1 MWGGN
6 QDDSDKTGS
15 PGWGCGPDPAWP
27 GGSGMYGG
35 RRRSA
40 VSDSGDTGIGT
51 LCSDSLED
59 DSGSGTTPP
68 SLHLS
73 LLPHSIRD
81 DDTVPVVAITP
92 SSSFSPGSG
101 CRTPASPHSAGRW
114 TQSWYSPKA
123 RSSQMG
129 APSCLDLK
137 DPQPIR
143 RWSSFTKLSSGSE
156 KNSTRTSSFQYNADA
171 QGSLDRGLQ
180 YGSRKA
186 CRSTS
191 MDFYLPLSSIST
203 CSTTLQRSP
212 GASPSSWY
220 QHSSRSLGLDMD
232 RFPSSA
238 HSSPLKQSSLDV
250 KYAPSTE
257 PNMARGGGH
266 GFGLSFSK
274 SAERSL
280 VQKGE
285 RTSPIQPAVRT
296 QMWLTEQMEYRPKSE
311 PGSDADELS
320 PWQQG
325 LNQTLM
331 ETSLPVHTLV
341 KVKEE
346 VLRQRELEILRQK
359 QQILQLHIRIREN
372 ELRAQ
377 QLLQNHRGWSDDP
390 LSRNAEESPARTLCK
405 QPTDWSCC
413 HEEVGR
419 KLALAE
425 LEVLHLNKFFK
436 QVTQKYTEDMRKL
449 EEKVKTRDRYICSL
463 KKKCQRESEQNRE
476 KQQRIET
483 LERYL
488 SELPTVEQV
497 HERAQQQEDLHQK
510 AQDLEKTV
518 SKLQKNLEERH
529 TLMKEKDI
537 VIESQAKREEE
548 LIASVISLQSK
559 VQQCFSD
566 GVRLPVQ
573 DLKQLE
579 VENSQLLQQRNHSS
593 QVTSSRFCS
602 LTHTGMKSQTN
613 TSFCFHQIFRH
624 QKEEIERLS
633 LLFMAARARLQEKRG
648 VSHQQQSHPSEEEED
663 SRAPPS
669 RAALQNQKE
678 DLSLCVPSGRGKSEV
693 DQLLKEMS
701 LCLMDLQALCK
712 ILAQR
717 AQGKEPNLSLL
728 LGIKCRCPASS
739 SYFYKVLKKLNLQLK
754 ARIEDLVSFSFL
766 EVLA

>member
-1 MWGGN
+1 MWGRN
-6 QDDSDKTGS
+6 QDESDKTGS
-15 PGWGCGPDPAWP
+15 PGWGFGPDPAWP

-68 SLHLS
+68 SLQLS
-73 LLPHSIRD
+73 LHLHSSRD
-81 DDTVPVVAITP
+81 DDSVPVVAITP

-101 CRTPASPHSAGRW
+101 CRTPASPHSVGRW
-114 TQSWYSPKA
+114 SQSLYSAKP
-123 RSSQMG
+123 RTFQIG
-129 APSCLDLK
+129 APSSLDLK

-156 KNSTRTSSFQYNADA
+156 KNPTRTSSFQYSPDA

-191 MDFYLPLSSIST
+191 MDLYLPLSSIST

-212 GASPSSWY
+212 SASPASWY
-220 QHSSRSLGLDMD
+220 QHSSRSMGLDMD

-238 HSSPLKQSSLDV
+238 HSSPLKQSRLDM
-250 KYAPSTE
+250 KYSPLPE
-257 PNMARGGGH
+257 PNMVCGGGQ
-266 GFGLSFSK
+266 GFGLSSV
-274 SAERSL
+274 ERSL
-280 VQKGE
+280 AQKGE

-296 QMWLTEQMEYRPKSE
+296 QMWLAEQMEYRPKSE
-311 PGSDADELS
+311 PGSDTDELS
-320 PWQQG
+320 PWQQR

-331 ETSLPVHTLV
+331 ETPLPVHTLM

-346 VLRQRELEILRQK
+346 LLRQRELEILRQK
-359 QQILQLHIRIREN
+359 QQILQLHIQIREN

-377 QLLQNHRGWSDDP
+377 QLLQNHRGWTDDP
-390 LSRNAEESPARTLCK
+390 LSRNSEKSPARTLCK
-405 QPTDWSCC
+405 QPTDWLCC
-413 HEEVGR
+413 HEEVGG

-436 QVTQKYTEDMRKL
+436 QVTQKYTEDMKKL

-483 LERYL
+483 LEKYL

-497 HERAQQQEDLHQK
+497 HERAQQQEDLHRK
-510 AQDLEKTV
+510 AQDLQKTI
-518 SKLQKNLEERH
+518 SKLQKNLEERQS
-529 TLMKEKDI
+529 LMKEKDTM
-537 VIESQAKREEE
+537 IESQAKREEE
-548 LIASVISLQSK
+548 LMASVLSLQAK

-579 VENSQLLQQRNHSS
+579 GENSQLLQQRNHSS
-593 QVTSSRFCS
+593 Q
-602 LTHTGMKSQTN
+602 
-613 TSFCFHQIFRH
+613 IFRH
-624 QKEEIERLS
+624 QKEEIDRLS
-633 LLFMAARARLQEKRG
+633 LLLMAARARLQEKRG
-648 VSHQQQSHPSEEEED
+648 ISHQHQSHQPEEEED
-663 SRAPPS
+663 SRAPSS
-669 RAALQNQKE
+669 RAVLQNQIE
-678 DLSLCVPSGRGKSEV
+678 DPSLFVLSGLGKSEV
-693 DQLLKEMS
+693 DRLLKEMS
-701 LCLMDLQALCK
+701 LCLLDLQALCN
-712 ILAQR
+712 ILVQR
-717 AQGKEPNLSLL
+717 AQGEEPNLSLL
-728 LGIKCRCPASS
+728 LGIKSEEIDCRVEEEEELS
-739 SYFYKVLKKLNLQLK
+739 VKLFEVCRLRKGIDELRRNISERCDHFLDIAQLS
-754 ARIEDLVSFSFL
+754 ESFS
-766 EVLA
+766 

>member
-1 MWGGN
+1 SSFRSGWSQTVELGT
-6 QDDSDKTGS
+6 SP

-325 LNQTLM
+325 LNQVMKRVRKTLF
-331 ETSLPVHTLV
+331 ESL
-341 KVKEE
+341 
-346 VLRQRELEILRQK
+346 K

-390 LSRNAEESPARTLCK
+390 LSRNAESPARTLCK

-488 SELPTVEQV
+488 SELPTVEQ
-497 HERAQQQEDLHQK
+497 QEDLHQK

-579 VENSQLLQQRNHSS
+579 VENSQLLQQRNHS
-593 QVTSSRFCS
+593 
-602 LTHTGMKSQTN
+602 K
-613 TSFCFHQIFRH
+613 
-624 QKEEIERLS
+624 
-633 LLFMAARARLQEKRG
+633 
-648 VSHQQQSHPSEEEED
+648 D

-669 RAALQNQKE
+669 RAALQVSAPSLQKAHFMKLCIILMWIEDKLCLSWCQNQKE

-728 LGIKCRCPASS
+728 LGIKCRVEEEEEVS
-739 SYFYKVLKKLNLQLK
+739 VKL
-754 ARIEDLVSFSFL
+754 L
-766 EVLA
+766 EVCRLRKDIDDLRRNISERYDHFLGNGRPPPH